1 MHAAIKCL
9 HIPQGPSLRF
19 GLSCPDPSSLNRP
32 HPPHSRAHR
41 DFAAWRL
48 IRDAFA
54 VRERLGDP
62 RVVPGFRCPFFPDM
76 PSSATPGSSTSIRSR
91 QRCRHRPSPK
101 EQRLGTPKIPAI
113 RFTRG
118 EVFEASTVHTFATAC
133 QFARHPVRI
142 WPVSQPTAPFTSK
155 LSTGQSPFPLLDMTT
170 ASTGLLCWWDSHP
183 LEWQLASLH
192 APHLPDADRP
202 SHATLTARP
211 ETSQLPV
218 RSFCT

>member
-1 MHAAIKCL
+1 
-9 HIPQGPSLRF
+9 
-19 GLSCPDPSSLNRP
+19 
-32 HPPHSRAHR
+32 
-41 DFAAWRL
+41 
-48 IRDAFA
+48 
-54 VRERLGDP
+54 
-62 RVVPGFRCPFFPDM
+62 M
-76 PSSATPGSSTSIRSR
+76 PSSTTPGSSTSISSR

-113 RFTRG
+113 RFTQG

-155 LSTGQSPFPLLDMTT
+155 LSSGQSPFPLLDMTT

-192 APHLPDADRP
+192 APSAVPFPRP
-202 SHATLTARP
+202 RPTRRSARP
-211 ETSQLPV
+211 LDPARLALVQLDHRSGARPINQSVSERMTEKHWGRALERRLPYPTTS
-218 RSFCT
+218 ST